1 MNLFEH
7 FLKVLRLYSEAKI
20 RIQIRIKVKGRIR
33 IRIIVTSR
41 IRIRINVMRI
51 RLLGTYFYF
60 KILLFVSAE
69 ESDLENMV
77 RTEAALASC
86 SSLGGVEKI
95 PQVGWPIYW
104 WIDITGCRPPPPLLQ
119 HVAAAGKNN
128 LNEEITPLLPT
139 GIGERYCQTISNL
152 GHAELLRRCEIPL

>member
-95 PQVGWPIYW
+95 PQVG
-104 WIDITGCRPPPPLLQ
+104 
-119 HVAAAGKNN
+119 
-128 LNEEITPLLPT
+128 
-139 GIGERYCQTISNL
+139 
-152 GHAELLRRCEIPL
+152 